1 MPRRA
6 KIRPGEPGRERI
18 EQAALELFGERGY
31 DASSISEIGERAG
44 ITKSVLYHHFGSKAD
59 LYAAVCTRQT
69 TDLIESV
76 RRAVPEDPG
85 EPRFRSGIEA
95 YLQFLAERPAAW
107 RLLLRDRPAEPALAA
122 VHERLEANR
131 TEAITELLAS
141 SGKRTSESLH
151 LGLVAVAIRAFT
163 GWWYDHPNVPSQSI
177 AEAIMAFSR
186 AGREH
191 VGQIP
196 E

>member
-1 MPRRA
+1 MSRQA

-31 DASSISEIGERAG
+31 DATSIAEIGERAG

-69 TDLIESV
+69 GDLIESV
-76 RRAVPEDPG
+76 RGALLDDPEKSK
-85 EPRFRSGIEA
+85 FRSGIEA

-122 VHERLEANR
+122 VHERLEAER
-131 TEAITELLAS
+131 TEAITVLLAS
-141 SGKRTSESLH
+141 TSKRASKGAH
-151 LGLVAVAIRAFT
+151 LDLIAVAIRAFS

-177 AEAIMAFSR
+177 TEAIMAFSR
-186 AGREH
+186 AGAEH
-191 VGQIP
+191 VAQASQ
-196 E
+196 